1 MTEENFYR
9 GKHLLE
15 DIERYEKR
23 LEIVQYGEI
32 YARDDDGNET
42 HLEEDIFRE
51 IILAQLNK
59 DLNFL
64 KERFEQL

>member
-15 DIERYEKR
+15 DIERYEER

-51 IILAQLNK
+51 LIEAQLKK
-59 DLNFL
+59 DIQWM
-64 KERFEQL
+64 KERFESL

>member
-32 YARDDDGNET
+32 YARDDDYNET
-42 HLEEDIFRE
+42 HLEEDIYRE
-51 IILAQLNK
+51 LIEAQLKK
-59 DLNFL
+59 DIQWM
-64 KERFEQL
+64 KERFESL

>member
-32 YARDDDGNET
+32 YACDDDGNKT

-51 IILAQLNK
+51 LIEAQLKK
-59 DLNFL
+59 DIQWM
-64 KERFEQL
+64 KERFESL